1 MEYQAVLWSVAS
13 CLQCPREEE
22 EEEEEEEERE
32 DGSEEVQSKSFEV
45 KAMPL
50 SGQKL
55 VQAVTSAGEGD

>member
-1 MEYQAVLWSVAS
+1 MEYQAILWSVAS
-13 CLQCPREEE
+13 CLQCPRE

-55 VQAVTSAGEGD
+55 MQSVTSAGEGD